1 MLKTIK
7 VKNKMAISAVK
18 MVYDKEKM
26 LLNVLV
32 KIYYLIVYIQIL
44 LP

>member
-1 MLKTIK
+1 
-7 VKNKMAISAVK
+7 VN